1 VKIFEEVK
9 QLPEFDKDLKKLKKR
24 FMTIEGDLDT
34 LIKTELALYH
44 KLGIDN
50 NGIFEIADLNIP
62 NPKIYKVKKFACR
75 SLKDKGVKTG
85 LRLIYAHY
93 EDKNIVEL
101 EEIYYKG
108 DKENEDRERIYKY
121 YKKSDS

>member
-1 VKIFEEVK
+1 VKIFEEVR

-108 DKENEDRERIYKY
+108 DKENEDRERIYKH
-121 YKKSDS
+121 YKG